1 MPKLS
6 VMLFAV
12 LLAGVVGY
20 LAYDPSAARSAVNWG
35 RRQLGISGTNLKPM
49 GTPNY
54 MPVTPASGL

>member
-6 VMLFAV
+6 VVLIAV

-20 LAYDPSAARSAVNWG
+20 LAYDPSAAKNAVNWG
-35 RRQLGISGTNLKPM
+35 RRQLGIGGTNFKPM